1 MIARFC
7 TLDILFHLL
16 PATSGPTSN
25 YPSLSSGGSYGIKEQ
40 IEKEWTLK
48 YLLGFKVRGTS

>member
-16 PATSGPTSN
+16 PDTGGPTSI
-25 YPSLSSGGSYGIKEQ
+25 YPSLSSGGSYGIKE
-40 IEKEWTLK
+40 
-48 YLLGFKVRGTS
+48 